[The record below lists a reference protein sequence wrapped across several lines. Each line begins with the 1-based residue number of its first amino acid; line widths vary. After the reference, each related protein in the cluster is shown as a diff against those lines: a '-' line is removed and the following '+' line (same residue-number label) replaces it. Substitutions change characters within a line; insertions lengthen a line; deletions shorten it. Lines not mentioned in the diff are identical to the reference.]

1 MNITKPQVQGCLACE
16 HDINDSL
23 GKKLTFEC
31 RQTILPSLV
40 TGSLWTVKFDADGG
54 KVLRRHEHEGN
65 DEHRDSKRVQFSKKK
80 NNLTNVQPWS

>member
-40 TGSLWTVKFDADGG
+40 TDSLWTVKFDADG